1 MTDDILKDL
10 AARLHAAHQEL
21 ADENNRE
28 DQRLIEEAARLAE
41 LAESAAQRIE
51 ARAVEVEAAEA
62 AMLAYG
68 LEKASEGAVKVPV
81 AVSGLNV
88 VVDAGLDDDVE
99 VSVPIGVGT
108 DPHLGNVRGQSFE
121 FAADSNGIEPPADYL
136 RTYSN
141 GLDAHNEE

>member
-1 MTDDILKDL
+1 MTDDTLKDL

-68 LEKASEGAVKVPV
+68 LEKASEGAVKVEISTEAVEDEIARLV
-81 AVSGLNV
+81 AARDSGNDALTPLGESRLSELQNV
-88 VVDAGLDDDVE
+88 WRA
-99 VSVPIGVGT
+99 P
-108 DPHLGNVRGQSFE
+108 
-121 FAADSNGIEPPADYL
+121 
-136 RTYSN
+136 YSN
-141 GLDAHNEE
+141 GLDGQTEE